1 MSTTPMSCER
11 ALFILMADTADHTR
25 DERVGARSHASRC
38 PRCSSIY
45 DSDEAVAPTIGRGP
59 PESPASLRIGLAV
72 VAAIQ
77 LVLAVPWLFGHSL
90 VPDAHVEVSHLTRD
104 GALGLVIAG
113 LGLVTAWRPRYVN
126 SAMLI
131 GLVVF
136 AAQLVAG
143 LVDHEAD
150 AVTGSFE
157 LIHLLVVVILASM
170 FSIAFIRA
178 RRATPR
184 AERISRALRAR

>member
-1 MSTTPMSCER
+1 VSTTPLSCER
-11 ALFILMADTADHTR
+11 ALLILMADIADHSR
-25 DERVGARSHASRC
+25 DERIAARLHASRC
-38 PRCSSIY
+38 PRCSSVY
-45 DSDEAVAPTIGRGP
+45 DPDEAVAPTIGRRP

-72 VAAIQ
+72 VATIQ

-126 SAMLI
+126 STTLI
-131 GLVVF
+131 GLLVF

-143 LVDHEAD
+143 LVDHETD

-157 LIHLLVVVILASM
+157 LIHLLVLVILASM
-170 FSIAFIRA
+170 FGIAFGRA

-184 AERISRALRAR
+184 AERVSRVLRAR